1 MRSKKEATTEPYASS
16 VPRFGPLR
24 RWQRV
29 ALALI
34 LTLIA
39 MLIGG
44 VLYGAYGYQPPE
56 AGRGYDSPYLQKVG
70 SRFVETL
77 VARFHYVY
85 ADDRDAGP
93 RAVGQRRQDP
103 GGLAGGAV
111 RAAHAERAG
120 ARIRR
125 VWPRPQI

>member
-1 MRSKKEATTEPYASS
+1 MSRKEVKVRSKKEVTTEPYASS

-29 ALALI
+29 TLALF

-56 AGRGYDSPYLQKVG
+56 AGRGYDS
-70 SRFVETL
+70 
-77 VARFHYVY
+77 
-85 ADDRDAGP
+85 DRDAGP
-93 RAVGQRRQDP
+93 RDVGQQRQDP
-103 GGLAGGAV
+103 GGLAGGAA

-120 ARIRR
+120 ALIRR
-125 VWPRPQI
+125 VWPRPRICLSSSHQ